1 MEVDKV
7 EPRREGL
14 QGKLETPPHDVG
26 EEPEIAPTSP
36 ILPVPRDTSH
46 AKPATPAPSNDGNEE
61 PEVSLDIPV
70 TGDEETS
77 IESSMELESQKPET
91 TPAITEPPAFD
102 DSPSAKL
109 VTPEPSGDVSCVG
122 ETANDI
128 PEFQVEET
136 GVAISLELKSQKP
149 ETTISSPDP
158 STFDNTSSVSPAT
171 SAAPAPSKDSYEDP
185 EPLASDRMVRDKAT
199 GLWISLEFEPR
210 EPI

>member
-36 ILPVPRDTSH
+36 ILPVPRDTSP
-46 AKPATPAPSNDGNEE
+46 AKPATPPPSNDGNEE

-70 TGDEETS
+70 TGDEEIS
-77 IESSMELESQKPET
+77 IESSMELE
-91 TPAITEPPAFD
+91 
-102 DSPSAKL
+102 
-109 VTPEPSGDVSCVG
+109 
-122 ETANDI
+122 
-128 PEFQVEET
+128 
-136 GVAISLELKSQKP
+136 SQKP